1 MDLEIEVALQS
12 SERSEYESLKCKL
25 LKQSFLYQ

>member
-12 SERSEYESLKCKL
+12 SERSEYENAICKL